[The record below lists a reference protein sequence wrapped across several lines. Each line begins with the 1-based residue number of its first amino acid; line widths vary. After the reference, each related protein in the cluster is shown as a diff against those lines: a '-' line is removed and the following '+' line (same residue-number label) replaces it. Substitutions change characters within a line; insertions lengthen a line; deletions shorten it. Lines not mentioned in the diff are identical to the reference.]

1 MRTAAAMCGVIL
13 AICPRWASAE
23 VVDSAANG
31 FVVKTSVSILAAQD
45 DVYRQ
50 IVRVGDWWDPAHTFS
65 GDAHNLSI
73 EEKPMGC
80 FCEILPNQGGV
91 RHMEVVNFVPG
102 KTLVMSGALGP
113 LQSMAATANM
123 TIQLSSL
130 ISVAGRATSHLTRVE
145 VTYAVTGYLAG
156 GMNALAAPVDG
167 VVSQMFVRLKN
178 RIERGSP
185 DKAAGSQ
192 TP

>member
-1 MRTAAAMCGVIL
+1 MWGVL
-13 AICPRWASAE
+13 FTLCSSVASAE

-31 FVVKTSVSILAAQD
+31 FVVKTSVTILAAQD

-50 IVRVGDWWDPAHTFS
+50 IVRVGDWWDSAHTFS
-65 GDAHNLSI
+65 GDARNLSI

-80 FCEILPNQGGV
+80 FCEKLPDGGV
-91 RHMEVVNFVPG
+91 RHMEVVNLVPE

-113 LQSMAATANM
+113 LQSIAAAANM
-123 TIQLSSL
+123 TIQLSS
-130 ISVAGRATSHLTRVE
+130 IHAAAGAARSDLTRVD

-167 VVSQMFVRLKN
+167 VVSQQFARLKN
-178 RIERGSP
+178 LIERGSP
-185 DKAAGSQ
+185 DKTADLQ
-192 TP
+192 TR